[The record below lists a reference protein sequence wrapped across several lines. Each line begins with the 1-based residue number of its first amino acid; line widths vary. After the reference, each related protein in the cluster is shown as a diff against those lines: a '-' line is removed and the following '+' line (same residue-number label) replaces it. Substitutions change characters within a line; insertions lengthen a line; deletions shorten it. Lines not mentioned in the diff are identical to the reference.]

1 MSTRNRRSGFTLIEL
16 LVVIAIIAILAA
28 ILFPVFAQAR
38 AAARKASC
46 ISNLKQLALGQ
57 QMYIQDYDEQFSY
70 WDWGKFPG
78 QDSWATPNGMGWWM
92 NQTQPYIKNTGI
104 FACPNDARPDDQAN
118 GWGYAIVVGSS
129 PTKYYRSSY
138 GVSEWLVSIDNSFRK
153 LAAIPQ
159 PAGTALYADAI
170 GPLFNDWDS
179 CGGPVAPYGFTR
191 VWYAN
196 YDAWGPW
203 GNEQNYE
210 RYKQYARH
218 GDGNVIAYVDGHAGY
233 LPNRAWKVD
242 TNGGFCPADG
252 KHQKPINYP
261 NHLPF

>member
-1 MSTRNRRSGFTLIEL
+1 MGIKRRLGFTLIEL

-38 AAARKASC
+38 AAARKTSC

-57 QMYIQDYDEQFSY
+57 LMYLQDYDEQFSY
-70 WDWGKFPG
+70 WDGRTTG
-78 QDSWATPNGMGWWM
+78 TDSWATPNGMGWWM

-104 FACPNDARPDDQAN
+104 HACPSDTRADSQTN
-118 GWGYAIVVGSS
+118 GWGYAIIPNTTPVR
-129 PTKYYRSSY
+129 YYKSSY
-138 GVSEWLVSIDNSFRK
+138 GISEHLVYLENRWRK
-153 LAAIPQ
+153 LATIPM
-159 PAGTALYADAI
+159 PAQTAMYADAI

-179 CGGPVAPYGFTR
+179 CGGPVTNYGFTR

-210 RYKQYARH
+210 AYKRYARH
-218 GDGNVIAYVDGHAGY
+218 GDGNVISYVDGHAGY
-233 LPNRAWKVD
+233 LPNRAWQVSRED
-242 TNGGFCPADG
+242 GSFCPADG
-252 KHQKPINYP
+252 KRQKPIVYP
-261 NHLPF
+261 NHQPF